1 VGSEMCIRDSGYIDR
16 ITVQFSE
23 NVDISDAG
31 GGGDGLD
38 CILVAGYT
46 ITNGSYGAADVST
59 VALLINEG
67 VSYDTGATPS
77 TAYSISGSSTILDRA
92 AAPNEMLNG
101 ETETTADG
109 AKPIMISAVFND
121 PDSNDI
127 DVGDY
132 IQVEFTE
139 PVQLACTSS
148 SDFELLNAAF
158 GDSFG
163 APGSSLD
170 DPTPGDVYINI
181 VLGTDPYLILPDLW
195 SVPGPG
201 NPSGIGIKAGGTTCV
216 EDLLSQKSPQGAE
229 VDIGGAGSN
238 LIVKVT
244 ATDGS
249 SVFENPI
256 LPAAFMDSD
265 ITISIETQF
274 NANFVTV
281 WFDVGALPDGLSS
294 ANPNDR
300 RVVATGSAKSWTAT
314 IPHDDAEMVEGAVVR
329 FLVDTD
335 GAIYYSDGP
344 ESLGGSVPWDFKVFY
359 EQSQRVT
366 IRNNVINPHNGD
378 VTYINYYI
386 DSGRKVT
393 ITAYDLAGNP
403 VKVLFD
409 GTGSA
414 GTNLVTWNGR
424 NRNGAVVVPGVYYM
438 VIKIGSDR
446 YVRKVLI
453 VK

>member
-1 VGSEMCIRDSGYIDR
+1 
-16 ITVQFSE
+16 
-23 NVDISDAG
+23 
-31 GGGDGLD
+31 
-38 CILVAGYT
+38 
-46 ITNGSYGAADVST
+46 
-59 VALLINEG
+59 
-67 VSYDTGATPS
+67 
-77 TAYSISGSSTILDRA
+77 
-92 AAPNEMLNG
+92 MLND
-101 ETETTADG
+101 ETTATSDG
-109 AKPIMISAVFND
+109 AKPIMIAAVFND

-132 IQVEFTE
+132 IEIEFTE

-163 APGSSLD
+163 AGSSLD
-170 DPTPGDVYINI
+170 DATPNDVYINI
-181 VLGTDPYLILPDLW
+181 VLGTSPSFILPDLW
-195 SVPGPG
+195 SIPGPG
-201 NPSGIGIKAGGTTCV
+201 NPSGIGIKAGGTSCV
-216 EDLLSQKSPQGAE
+216 EDLLAQKSPQGAE

-249 SVFENPI
+249 SVFENPL

-274 NANFVTV
+274 NANFVAV

-294 ANPNDR
+294 TNPNDR
-300 RVVATGSAKSWTAT
+300 RVVATGSANSWTAT
-314 IPHDDAEMVEGAVVR
+314 ISQDDAEMVEGAVVR

-335 GAIYYSDGP
+335 GAIYYYDGP
-344 ESLGGSVPWDFKVFY
+344 QSLGGSVPWNFKVFY

-403 VKVLFD
+403 VKVLFN
-409 GTGSA
+409 GTGNA
-414 GTNLVTWNGR
+414 GTNLVTWNGK
-424 NRNGAVVVPGVYYM
+424 NRNGAAVVPGVYYM

-446 YVRKVLI
+446 FVRKVLI